1 MRTLKVDL
9 SDLRTF
15 LAVARTKGIT
25 AAGREL
31 NTVQSNVTTR
41 IKNLE
46 EEIGAA
52 LFTRHSRGMILS
64 EAGQRLLPY
73 AERLL
78 ALSLEAQTAAQ
89 DDGVPRGRLAIGSME
104 TTAAVR
110 LPALLARY
118 HRACPGVKLSLQT
131 GPTAQLVDNV
141 LARDLDAAFVAGPVD
156 HPGLRTHAAF
166 EEELVLITQ
175 REVATLDEFRRTAAE
190 GLSALMFRLGCS
202 YRQRFEQVLA
212 DLGIRSYTRLEL
224 GTLDGI
230 LGCVAAGVGVTLL
243 PRAVVE
249 QSAHAKELR
258 GHRLPP
264 SLSHVAT
271 LLVVRNDLPASAA
284 FERFVQV
291 MAEAPPEPCFTGKV
305 RR

>member
-1 MRTLKVDL
+1 MDL

-41 IKNLE
+41 IKSLE

-64 EAGQRLLPY
+64 DAGQRLLPY
-73 AERLL
+73 AERLM
-78 ALSLEAQTAAQ
+78 ALSQEAKAAAR
-89 DDGVPRGRLAIGSME
+89 DDGVPRGHLAIGSME

-110 LPALLARY
+110 LPALLAQF
-118 HRACPGVKLSLQT
+118 HRACPEVKLSLRT
-131 GPTAQLVDNV
+131 GPTAQLVEGV
-141 LARDLDAAFVAGPVD
+141 LARDFDAAFVAGPLE
-156 HPGLRTHAAF
+156 HPGLRAQAAF

-175 REVATLDEFRRTAAE
+175 RDIRTLDQLRGASAD
-190 GLSALMFRLGCS
+190 GLTALMFRIGCS
-202 YRQRFEQVLA
+202 YRQRLEQVLA
-212 DLGIRSYTRLEL
+212 DLGYRAYARLEL

-230 LGCVAAGVGVTLL
+230 LGCVAAGVGITLL

-249 QSAHAKELR
+249 QSAHADELR
-258 GHRLPP
+258 CHDLPP
-264 SLSHVAT
+264 SLSLVAT
-271 LLVVRNDLPASAA
+271 LLVVRDDLRPGVA
-284 FERFVQV
+284 FERFKDILQGLP
-291 MAEAPPEPCFTGKV
+291 APAGGRSLASTAAG
-305 RR
+305 